1 MSSKEINLEK
11 GIIVLKRRGLISRLR
26 QPKRPKKKKK
36 KKSVAN
42 HLSVVSK
49 TYSQVHYLT
58 PIIDIIFLDIFL
70 CKTERVSSVGL

>member
-26 QPKRPKKKKK
+26 QPKRQKKK

>member
-26 QPKRPKKKKK
+26 QPKRQKK